1 MPTAFR
7 YHHQLRVRFAET
19 DMQGIVFNGNYLIYF
34 DVAWTEYIRAQGM
47 TYQEMAEKFGTD
59 TVLVGTTVH
68 YRSPARFD
76 DLLDIHT
83 RVGKIGNTSLTV
95 EFEIRLHDD
104 DRLVATGE
112 NAYVFVKPGTQDKM
126 RVPDGLRDL
135 FSTFEGRPLD
145 AV

>member
-1 MPTAFR
+1 MTFR
-7 YHHQLRVRFAET
+7 YHYQLRVRFAET
-19 DMQGIVFNGNYLIYF
+19 DMQGIVFNGNYLTYF

-47 TYQEMAEKFGTD
+47 TYQELAEKFGTD

-83 RVGKIGNTSLTV
+83 RVGRIGNTSLTV
-95 EFEIRLHDD
+95 EFEIRLHGD

-112 NAYVFVKPGTQDKM
+112 NAYVFVKPGTHDKM

-135 FSTFEGRPLD
+135 FSTFEGRPLG
-145 AV
+145 AA